1 MYRKSIFKTLVAL
14 MVIMLGANFNAWS
27 QSGSLSIPKPDANGQ
42 IVTFNRDGKE
52 VGKWNPATLEFTMN
66 DGVVYKLDANT
77 GKFTDSQ
84 GSPKGSISADGT
96 VEAPNFGTIQ
106 VKQDGTNFFYVWR
119 NEEKLGAVLGAIGE
133 VYYRDRRL
141 GDNGTVSDKTIS
153 PLLIAYAYF
162 GLVFTQDDFDKKAQK
177 SEEIKKSQPNIQAPT
192 YTKLPSS
199 SSSSSSSSTD
209 QKEKK
214 ISVEKGS
221 HDVGYVDGYG
231 NVYDRYENKIG
242 KLPEGNGDILDASG
256 RKIGEIRSGE
266 IKQGSTVVCKVALN
280 TLYTKSRKSSGNII
294 MGNCDGDRV
303 TCRNNR
309 DEDQNSFN
317 EIGRCSCNHPE
328 WNAALIFCDFFF

>member
-1 MYRKSIFKTLVAL
+1 MYRKSIFKALVAL
-14 MVIMLGANFNAWS
+14 MFIMLGANFNVEA

-42 IVTFNRDGKE
+42 VVTFNRKGNE

-66 DGVVYKLDANT
+66 DGAVYKLDANT

-84 GSPKGSISADGT
+84 GSPKGSISADAR

-106 VKQDGTNFFYVWR
+106 VEQDGTYFFYVWR

-133 VYYRDRRL
+133 VYYKDRRL

-153 PLLIAYAYF
+153 PLLMAYVYF
-162 GLVFTQDDFDKKAQK
+162 GLVFTPDDFDKKAK
-177 SEEIKKSQPNIQAPT
+177 EAEEKKKSMSN
-192 YTKLPSS
+192 LPAFTPIS
-199 SSSSSSSSTD
+199 SSSSSSSSTG
-209 QKEKK
+209 QKDKK

-256 RKIGEIRSGE
+256 RKIGEIWSGE
-266 IKQGSTVVCKVALN
+266 IKKDGTVVCKVERN
-280 TLYTKSRKSSGNII
+280 TLYTKSRKSSSYII
-294 MGNCDGDRV
+294 MGDCDGDRV

-317 EIGRCSCNHPE
+317 EIGRCYSNHPE